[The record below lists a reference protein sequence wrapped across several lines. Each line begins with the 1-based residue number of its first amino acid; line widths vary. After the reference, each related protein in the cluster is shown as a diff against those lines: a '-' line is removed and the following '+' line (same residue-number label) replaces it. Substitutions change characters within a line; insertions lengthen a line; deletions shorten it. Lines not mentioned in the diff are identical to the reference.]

1 MITIFFRD
9 KNAKHK
15 KHDDEKCKRRKYM
28 ITCISQRIK
37 EHQNPCATIW
47 FMVKLNGNKRH
58 QIGQRE
64 RKKHSREEHH
74 HSHTYK

>member
-1 MITIFFRD
+1 
-9 KNAKHK
+9 
-15 KHDDEKCKRRKYM
+15 M

-58 QIGQRE
+58 RIGKERE
-64 RKKHSREEHH
+64 KSIHAKNIIIPILINSTHF
-74 HSHTYK
+74 HTLPHFWNFTNFKNPTSSF